1 MIDSELD
8 NVRLGILD
16 RMERD
21 ERLVR
26 YAIIG
31 AALLELLLFVAAFR
45 MLDLQDRLHK
55 ILFVFFV
62 LSYSIVALGLVALA
76 GHVSRS
82 VGRVLAAIE
91 GAAAASSPPGTR

>member
-1 MIDSELD
+1 MMDSELD

-21 ERLVR
+21 DRLVR
-26 YAIIG
+26 YSIIG

-45 MLDLQDRLHK
+45 LMDMQDRLHRL
-55 ILFVFFV
+55 LFVFFT
-62 LSYSIVALGLVALA
+62 LSYSIVVLGLIAVAA
-76 GHVSRS
+76 HVSRT

-91 GAAAASSPPGTR
+91 AGAATASTPGGR